1 MEYVDPTK
9 ARIARDDKDRTKKKK
24 EPQKENVAKGL
35 AKVAFRDAAG
45 KRKKGPVKTT
55 AAGYRAAAANPRRVK

>member
-1 MEYVDPTK
+1 MEYVDPSK
-9 ARIARDDKDRTKKKK
+9 ARIARDDKDRAKRKK

-35 AKVAFRDAAG
+35 AKVAFTDAAG
-45 KRKKGPVKTT
+45 KGKKGPVKTT